1 MKPLY
6 RTLLVIGIAM
16 GVVATSLIF
25 GVGQVMVMHMQE
37 RSGYDSDVY
46 IHRADDVLHGGD
58 GGIRGQEIAT
68 NIIYFIGGM

>member
-25 GVGQVMVMHMQE
+25 GVGQVIIMHMEE
-37 RSGYDSDVY
+37 RGEYDLDIYTVYHGSGNTIYGMSLDF
-46 IHRADDVLHGGD
+46 
-58 GGIRGQEIAT
+58 IRQIRSWLPEDIT
-68 NIIYFIGGM
+68 